1 MFAVLAGWGV
11 GIWGAMKVGWL
22 NLRYAM
28 LPGAGAR
35 CLAYDGGRGLAA
47 KPSPSQP
54 PTRASPPTCPQAFG
68 GKKEEAPAA
77 AK

>member
-22 NLRYAM
+22 YLRYPM
-28 LPGAGAR
+28 LPVAGAR
-35 CLAYDGGRGLAA
+35 CLAYDIGRGLAA
-47 KPSPSQP
+47 KPAPSQTSNTCLP
-54 PTRASPPTCPQAFG
+54 STCPQAFG